1 MKRILLLSIV
11 ALIITACSSE
21 KEGNMLVQ
29 GQIRG
34 LKKGTLYLQKMQD
47 TVLVSVDS
55 ISLLGD
61 DNFKLTGHVEFPEMF
76 YLTFKGNNTNNRILF
91 FAEKGIIT
99 INDRIAKFGLNPVI
113 TGSKNQEIIEKY
125 YKMISRFNDK
135 RLDLIKQ
142 SFDANK
148 EKDADKIKKTEA
160 EFSRLLR
167 RRYLY
172 TTNYAI
178 TNADYEAAPYIAL
191 TELIN
196 ANVKLLDTINN
207 SLSLDVK
214 KSKYGKKFEKF
225 ITDIKKTEGNK

>member
-1 MKRILLLSIV
+1 MKRIILLSIV

-61 DNFKLTGHVEFPEMF
+61 DNFKLTGNVEFPEMF

-99 INDRIAKFGLNPVI
+99 INDRISKFGLNPVI

-142 SFDANK
+142 NFDANK
-148 EKDADKIKKTEA
+148 EKDADKITKTEA
-160 EFSRLLR
+160 EFSRLVR

-178 TNADYEAAPYIAL
+178 TNADYVAAPYIAL
-191 TELIN
+191 TELID
-196 ANVKLLDTINN
+196 ANIKLLDTINN
-207 SLSLDVK
+207 SLSVEVK
-214 KSKYGKKFEKF
+214 KSKYGKKLAKF
-225 ITDIKKTEGNK
+225 ITD

>member
-1 MKRILLLSIV
+1 MKRIILLSIV

-47 TVLVSVDS
+47 TILVSVDS
-55 ISLLGD
+55 VSLLGD
-61 DNFKLTGHVEFPEMF
+61 DNFKLTGNVEFPEMF
-76 YLTFKGNNTNNRILF
+76 YLTFKGNNTNDRILF

-99 INDRIAKFGLNPVI
+99 INDKISKFGLNPVI

-142 SFDANK
+142 NFDANK
-148 EKDADKIKKTEA
+148 EKDADKITKTEA
-160 EFSRLLR
+160 EFSRLVR

-178 TNADYEAAPYIAL
+178 TNADYVAAPYIAL
-191 TELIN
+191 TELID
-196 ANVKLLDTINN
+196 ANIKLLDTINN
-207 SLSLDVK
+207 SLSVEVK
-214 KSKYGKKFEKF
+214 KSKYGKKLAKF
-225 ITDIKKTEGNK
+225 IADIKKTEGDK